1 MRRVIFAIALVPL
14 LACGSAVAGDAPS
27 TDPAAAPDIQKPAAA
42 GPTQPRKTVKRVSK
56 TPADGRPA
64 AGSLPLSA
72 AAAYASEHSASLPVS
87 PAPRPAPPPAR
98 TWTGFYIGAGAG
110 VAAQP

>member
-14 LACGSAVAGDAPS
+14 LGCGSVVAGDAPG
-27 TDPAAAPDIQKPAAA
+27 TDPAAAAPDIQKPAAS
-42 GPTQPRKTVKRVSK
+42 PTQARKTVKRVSR

-64 AGSLPLSA
+64 AGPLPLSA

-87 PAPRPAPPPAR
+87 PAPTPAPPAAR
-98 TWTGFYIGAGAG
+98 PWTGFYIGAGAG
-110 VAAQP
+110 VGAQP